1 MHCPLDIAEDLIYK
15 HLIIILMFTS
25 IKHIAFITLGLFIST
40 VSIAQTINDEQTK
53 LNVAT
58 INNPVERLAMLK
70 PISFEY
76 NTKQYKF
83 LNLQSGKQYGFLSD
97 NIQAVFP
104 ELVKEKR
111 VTYMQGK
118 NNYKSASIANINETS
133 LIPVLVASI
142 VEQQKQIDQLKS
154 EIDAL
159 KKRGATA
166 MQ

>member
-1 MHCPLDIAEDLIYK
+1 ML
-15 HLIIILMFTS
+15 TS
-25 IKHIAFITLGLFIST
+25 IKYITFMIVSFFIST
-40 VSIAQTINDEQTK
+40 NAIAQTINDEQTK
-53 LNVAT
+53 LNVT
-58 INNPVERLAMLK
+58 GISNPVEKLMQLK
-70 PISFEY
+70 PVSFEY

-111 VTYMQGK
+111 VSYMQGK
-118 NNYKSASIANINETS
+118 NNYKHASIASINETS

-154 EIDAL
+154 EIEAL
-159 KKRGATA
+159 KKKKEVTA

>member
-1 MHCPLDIAEDLIYK
+1 
-15 HLIIILMFTS
+15 MFTS
-25 IKHIAFITLGLFIST
+25 IKYIGLITLSLFIST
-40 VSIAQTINDEQTK
+40 ATIAQTINDEQTK
-53 LNVAT
+53 LNVT
-58 INNPVERLAMLK
+58 NISNPVERLSQLK

-111 VTYMQGK
+111 VSYMQGK

-142 VEQQKQIDQLKS
+142 VEQQKQIDQLKA
-154 EIDAL
+154 EIEAM
-159 KKRGATA
+159 KKKGVTA

>member
-1 MHCPLDIAEDLIYK
+1 
-15 HLIIILMFTS
+15 MFTS
-25 IKHIAFITLGLFIST
+25 IKYITFVTLSFFIST
-40 VSIAQTINDEQTK
+40 NVIAQTINDEQTK
-53 LNVAT
+53 LNVT
-58 INNPVERLAMLK
+58 SISNPVEKLMQLN
-70 PISFEY
+70 PVSFEY

-111 VTYMQGK
+111 IPYMQGK
-118 NNYKSASIANINETS
+118 NNYKNASIASINETS

-142 VEQQKQIDQLKS
+142 VEQQKQIDQLQS
-154 EIDAL
+154 EIEAL
-159 KKRGATA
+159 KKKKEITS

>member
-1 MHCPLDIAEDLIYK
+1 
-15 HLIIILMFTS
+15 MFTS
-25 IKHIAFITLGLFIST
+25 IKYISFIALGLFIST
-40 VSIAQTINDEQTK
+40 TAISQTINDEQTK
-53 LNVAT
+53 LNVT
-58 INNPVERLAMLK
+58 SITNPVEKLAQLK

-83 LNLQSGKQYGFLSD
+83 LNLQSGKQYGFLSE

-111 VTYMQGK
+111 VSYMQGK

-154 EIDAL
+154 EIEAL
-159 KKRGATA
+159 KRKGVTA

>member
-1 MHCPLDIAEDLIYK
+1 
-15 HLIIILMFTS
+15 MFTS

-40 VSIAQTINDEQTK
+40 VSIAQTINDQQTK

-118 NNYKSASIANINETS
+118 NNYKSASIAKIDETS

-154 EIDAL
+154 EVDAL
-159 KKRGATA
+159 KKKGATA

>member
-1 MHCPLDIAEDLIYK
+1 
-15 HLIIILMFTS
+15 MFTS
-25 IKHIAFITLGLFIST
+25 IKYISLITLGLFIST
-40 VSIAQTINDEQTK
+40 ATIAQSINDEQTK
-53 LNVAT
+53 LNVAS
-58 INNPVERLAMLK
+58 ISNPVERLSQLK

-83 LNLQSGKQYGFLSD
+83 LNLQSGKQYGFLSE

-154 EIDAL
+154 EIEAL
-159 KKRGATA
+159 KRKGVTA

>member
-1 MHCPLDIAEDLIYK
+1 
-15 HLIIILMFTS
+15 MFTS
-25 IKHIAFITLGLFIST
+25 IKYFSFIALSLSIST
-40 VSIAQTINDEQTK
+40 TAISQTINDEQTK
-53 LNVAT
+53 LNVT
-58 INNPVERLAMLK
+58 SISNPVEKLAQLK

-83 LNLQSGKQYGFLSD
+83 LNLQSGKQYGFLSE

-111 VTYMQGK
+111 VSYMQGK

-154 EIDAL
+154 EIEAL
-159 KKRGATA
+159 KKKGVTA

>member
-1 MHCPLDIAEDLIYK
+1 
-15 HLIIILMFTS
+15 MFIS
-25 IKHIAFITLGLFIST
+25 IKHIALITIGFFISANA
-40 VSIAQTINDEQTK
+40 IAQTINDEQTK
-53 LNVAT
+53 LNVT
-58 INNPVERLAMLK
+58 SISNPVERLSQLK

-111 VTYMQGK
+111 VSYMQGK
-118 NNYKSASIANINETS
+118 NNYKNASIASINETS

-159 KKRGATA
+159 KKRGVTA

>member
-1 MHCPLDIAEDLIYK
+1 
-15 HLIIILMFTS
+15 MFTS

-40 VSIAQTINDEQTK
+40 ASIAQTINDEQTK

-142 VEQQKQIDQLKS
+142 VEQQKQIDLLKS

>member
-1 MHCPLDIAEDLIYK
+1 
-15 HLIIILMFTS
+15 MFTS
-25 IKHIAFITLGLFIST
+25 IKNIGLITLGLFIST
-40 VSIAQTINDEQTK
+40 ATIAQTINDEQTK
-53 LNVAT
+53 LNVAS
-58 INNPVERLAMLK
+58 ISNPVERLSQLK

-111 VTYMQGK
+111 VSYMQGK

-154 EIDAL
+154 EIEVL
-159 KKRGATA
+159 KRKKEVTA

>member
-1 MHCPLDIAEDLIYK
+1 
-15 HLIIILMFTS
+15 MFTS

>member
-1 MHCPLDIAEDLIYK
+1 ML
-15 HLIIILMFTS
+15 TS
-25 IKHIAFITLGLFIST
+25 IKYFSFIALSIFIST
-40 VSIAQTINDEQTK
+40 TAFSQTINDEQTK
-53 LNVAT
+53 LNVT
-58 INNPVERLAMLK
+58 SISNPVEKLAQLK

-83 LNLQSGKQYGFLSD
+83 LNLQSGKQYGFLSE
-97 NIQAVFP
+97 NIQSVFP

-111 VTYMQGK
+111 VSYMQGK

-154 EIDAL
+154 EIEAL
-159 KKRGATA
+159 KKKGVTA

>member
-1 MHCPLDIAEDLIYK
+1 
-15 HLIIILMFTS
+15 MFTS

-40 VSIAQTINDEQTK
+40 ASIAQTINDEQTK

>member
-1 MHCPLDIAEDLIYK
+1 
-15 HLIIILMFTS
+15 MFTS
-25 IKHIAFITLGLFIST
+25 IKYISLITLGLFIST
-40 VSIAQTINDEQTK
+40 ATIAQTINDEQTK
-53 LNVAT
+53 LNVAS
-58 INNPVERLAMLK
+58 ISNPVERLSQLK

-83 LNLQSGKQYGFLSD
+83 LNLQSGKQYGFLSE

-154 EIDAL
+154 EIEVL
-159 KKRGATA
+159 KRKGVTA

>member
-1 MHCPLDIAEDLIYK
+1 
-15 HLIIILMFTS
+15 MFTS
-25 IKHIAFITLGLFIST
+25 IKYITFIT
-40 VSIAQTINDEQTK
+40 VSFFMSANAIAQTINDEQTK
-53 LNVAT
+53 LNVAS
-58 INNPVERLAMLK
+58 ISNPVERLSQLK

-83 LNLQSGKQYGFLSD
+83 LNLQTGKQYGFLSD

-111 VTYMQGK
+111 ISYMQGK
-118 NNYKSASIANINETS
+118 NNYKNASIASINETS

-159 KKRGATA
+159 KKKKDVAVTQA
-166 MQ
+166 K

>member
-1 MHCPLDIAEDLIYK
+1 
-15 HLIIILMFTS
+15 MFTS
-25 IKHIAFITLGLFIST
+25 IKYIGLITLSLFIST
-40 VSIAQTINDEQTK
+40 ATIAQTINDEQTK
-53 LNVAT
+53 LNVAS
-58 INNPVERLAMLK
+58 ISNPVERLSQLK

-83 LNLQSGKQYGFLSD
+83 LNLQSGKQYGFLSE

-111 VTYMQGK
+111 VSYMQGK

-154 EIDAL
+154 EIEAL
-159 KKRGATA
+159 KKKKEVTA
-166 MQ
+166 MH

>member
-1 MHCPLDIAEDLIYK
+1 
-15 HLIIILMFTS
+15 MFTS
-25 IKHIAFITLGLFIST
+25 IKYFSFIALSLFIST
-40 VSIAQTINDEQTK
+40 TSISQTINDEQTK
-53 LNVAT
+53 LNVAS
-58 INNPVERLAMLK
+58 ISNPVEKLAQLK

-83 LNLQSGKQYGFLSD
+83 LNLQSGKQYGFLSE

-111 VTYMQGK
+111 VSYMQGK

-133 LIPVLVASI
+133 LIPILVASI

-154 EIDAL
+154 EIEAL
-159 KKRGATA
+159 KKKGVTA

>member
-1 MHCPLDIAEDLIYK
+1 
-15 HLIIILMFTS
+15 MFTS
-25 IKHIAFITLGLFIST
+25 IKYISLITLGLFIST
-40 VSIAQTINDEQTK
+40 ATIAQTINDEQTK
-53 LNVAT
+53 LNVAS
-58 INNPVERLAMLK
+58 ISNPVERLSQLK

-83 LNLQSGKQYGFLSD
+83 LNLQSGKQYGFLSE

-154 EIDAL
+154 EIEAL
-159 KKRGATA
+159 KRKGVTA

>member
-1 MHCPLDIAEDLIYK
+1 
-15 HLIIILMFTS
+15 MFTS
-25 IKHIAFITLGLFIST
+25 INYFSFIALSIFIST
-40 VSIAQTINDEQTK
+40 TAFSQTINDEQTK
-53 LNVAT
+53 LNVT
-58 INNPVERLAMLK
+58 SISNPVEKLAQLK

-83 LNLQSGKQYGFLSD
+83 LNLQSGKQYGFLSE
-97 NIQAVFP
+97 NIQTVFP

-111 VTYMQGK
+111 VSYMQGK

-154 EIDAL
+154 EVEAL
-159 KKRGATA
+159 KKKEVKA

>member
-1 MHCPLDIAEDLIYK
+1 
-15 HLIIILMFTS
+15 MFTS
-25 IKHIAFITLGLFIST
+25 IKYFSFIALSIFIST
-40 VSIAQTINDEQTK
+40 TAFSQTINDEQTK
-53 LNVAT
+53 LNVT
-58 INNPVERLAMLK
+58 SISNPVEKLAQLK

-83 LNLQSGKQYGFLSD
+83 LNLQSGKQYGFLSE

-111 VTYMQGK
+111 VSYMQGK

-154 EIDAL
+154 EIEAL
-159 KKRGATA
+159 KKKGVTA

>member
-1 MHCPLDIAEDLIYK
+1 
-15 HLIIILMFTS
+15 MFTS
-25 IKHIAFITLGLFIST
+25 IKYIAFITVGLFISA
-40 VSIAQTINDEQTK
+40 VSTAQTINDQQTK
-53 LNVAT
+53 LNVTT
-58 INNPVERLAMLK
+58 INNPVERLSMLK

-111 VTYMQGK
+111 VSYMQGK

-154 EIDAL
+154 ELEAL
-159 KKRGATA
+159 KKRGVTA

>member
-1 MHCPLDIAEDLIYK
+1 
-15 HLIIILMFTS
+15 MFTS
-25 IKHIAFITLGLFIST
+25 IKYFSFIALSLFIST
-40 VSIAQTINDEQTK
+40 TAFSQTINDEQTK
-53 LNVAT
+53 LNVT
-58 INNPVERLAMLK
+58 SISNPVEKLAQLK

-83 LNLQSGKQYGFLSD
+83 LNLQSGKQYGFLSE

-111 VTYMQGK
+111 VSYMQGK

-154 EIDAL
+154 EIEAL
-159 KKRGATA
+159 KKKGVTA

>member
-1 MHCPLDIAEDLIYK
+1 
-15 HLIIILMFTS
+15 MFTS
-25 IKHIAFITLGLFIST
+25 IKYIAIIT
-40 VSIAQTINDEQTK
+40 VSFFMSANAIAQTINDEQTK
-53 LNVAT
+53 LNVAS
-58 INNPVERLAMLK
+58 ISNPVERLSQLK

-83 LNLQSGKQYGFLSD
+83 LNLQTGKQYGFLSD

-111 VTYMQGK
+111 ISYMQGK
-118 NNYKSASIANINETS
+118 NNYKNASIASINETS

-159 KKRGATA
+159 KKKKDVATT
-166 MQ
+166 QTK

>member
-1 MHCPLDIAEDLIYK
+1 
-15 HLIIILMFTS
+15 MFTS
-25 IKHIAFITLGLFIST
+25 IKHIALITIGFFISANA
-40 VSIAQTINDEQTK
+40 IAQTINDEQTK
-53 LNVAT
+53 LNVT
-58 INNPVERLAMLK
+58 SINNPVERLSQLK

-111 VTYMQGK
+111 VSYMQGK
-118 NNYKSASIANINETS
+118 NNYKNASIASINETS

-159 KKRGATA
+159 KKRGVTA

>member
-1 MHCPLDIAEDLIYK
+1 
-15 HLIIILMFTS
+15 MFTS
-25 IKHIAFITLGLFIST
+25 IKHIALITIGFFISANA
-40 VSIAQTINDEQTK
+40 IAQTINDEQTK
-53 LNVAT
+53 LNVT
-58 INNPVERLAMLK
+58 SISNPVERLSQLK

-111 VTYMQGK
+111 VSYMQGK
-118 NNYKSASIANINETS
+118 NNYKNASIASINETS

-159 KKRGATA
+159 KKRGVTA

>member
-1 MHCPLDIAEDLIYK
+1 
-15 HLIIILMFTS
+15 MFTS
-25 IKHIAFITLGLFIST
+25 IKHIGLITLGLFIST
-40 VSIAQTINDEQTK
+40 ATIAQTINDQQTK
-53 LNVAT
+53 LNVAS
-58 INNPVERLAMLK
+58 ISNPVEKLSQLK

-83 LNLQSGKQYGFLSD
+83 LNLQTGKQYGFLSE

-111 VTYMQGK
+111 VSYMQGK
-118 NNYKSASIANINETS
+118 NNYKSASIANIDETS

-154 EIDAL
+154 EIEAL
-159 KKRGATA
+159 KKKKEVTA
-166 MQ
+166 MH

>member
-1 MHCPLDIAEDLIYK
+1 
-15 HLIIILMFTS
+15 MFTS
-25 IKHIAFITLGLFIST
+25 IKYITFITVSFFIST
-40 VSIAQTINDEQTK
+40 NAIAQTINDEQTK
-53 LNVAT
+53 LNVAS
-58 INNPVERLAMLK
+58 ISNPIERLSQLK

-111 VTYMQGK
+111 VSYMQGK
-118 NNYKSASIANINETS
+118 NNYKNASIASINETS

-142 VEQQKQIDQLKS
+142 VEQQKQIDQLKA
-154 EIDAL
+154 EIEAM
-159 KKRGATA
+159 KKKGVTA

>member
-1 MHCPLDIAEDLIYK
+1 
-15 HLIIILMFTS
+15 MFTS
-25 IKHIAFITLGLFIST
+25 IKHIAFITLGLFVST
-40 VSIAQTINDEQTK
+40 IATAQTINDEQTK
-53 LNVAT
+53 LNVTT
-58 INNPVERLAMLK
+58 ISNPVERLSMLK

-76 NTKQYKF
+76 NTKQFKF
-83 LNLQSGKQYGFLSD
+83 LNLQAGKQYGFLSD

-118 NNYKSASIANINETS
+118 NNYKNASIASINETS

-159 KKRGATA
+159 KKKGVTA

>member
-1 MHCPLDIAEDLIYK
+1 
-15 HLIIILMFTS
+15 MFTS
-25 IKHIAFITLGLFIST
+25 IKYIAFITVSFFIST
-40 VSIAQTINDEQTK
+40 NTIAQTINDEQTK
-53 LNVAT
+53 LNVAS
-58 INNPVERLAMLK
+58 ISNPVERLSQLK

-83 LNLQSGKQYGFLSD
+83 LNLQTGKQYGFLSD

-111 VTYMQGK
+111 VSYMQGK
-118 NNYKSASIANINETS
+118 NNYKNASIASINETS

-154 EIDAL
+154 EIEAL
-159 KKRGATA
+159 KKKKDVAVTQA
-166 MQ
+166 K

>member
-1 MHCPLDIAEDLIYK
+1 
-15 HLIIILMFTS
+15 MFTS
-25 IKHIAFITLGLFIST
+25 IKYLAIITVSFFIST
-40 VSIAQTINDEQTK
+40 NAIAQTINDEQTK
-53 LNVAT
+53 LNVAS
-58 INNPVERLAMLK
+58 ISNPVEKLAQLK

-83 LNLQSGKQYGFLSD
+83 LNLQTGKQYGFLSD

-118 NNYKSASIANINETS
+118 NNYKNASIASINETS

-154 EIDAL
+154 EIEVL
-159 KKRGATA
+159 KKRGVTA

>member
-1 MHCPLDIAEDLIYK
+1 
-15 HLIIILMFTS
+15 MFTS
-25 IKHIAFITLGLFIST
+25 IKYFSIIALSLFIST
-40 VSIAQTINDEQTK
+40 TTIAQTINDEQTK
-53 LNVAT
+53 LNVAS
-58 INNPVERLAMLK
+58 ISNPVERLSQLK

-83 LNLQSGKQYGFLSD
+83 LNLQTGKQYGFLSE

-118 NNYKSASIANINETS
+118 NNYKNASIANINETS

-154 EIDAL
+154 EIEAL
-159 KKRGATA
+159 KKKEVTA

>member
-1 MHCPLDIAEDLIYK
+1 
-15 HLIIILMFTS
+15 MFNS

-40 VSIAQTINDEQTK
+40 ITTAQTINDEQTK
-53 LNVAT
+53 LNVTT
-58 INNPVERLAMLK
+58 ISNPVERLSMLR

-76 NTKQYKF
+76 NTKQFKF
-83 LNLQSGKQYGFLSD
+83 LNLQAGKQYGFLSD

-118 NNYKSASIANINETS
+118 NNYKNASIASINETS

-142 VEQQKQIDQLKS
+142 LEQQKQIDQLKS

-159 KKRGATA
+159 KKKGVTA

>member
-1 MHCPLDIAEDLIYK
+1 
-15 HLIIILMFTS
+15 MFNS
-25 IKHIAFITLGLFIST
+25 IKYISFAALCFFT
-40 VSIAQTINDEQTK
+40 ATNAISQTINDEQTK
-53 LNVAT
+53 LNVTT
-58 INNPVERLAMLK
+58 ISNPIERLAQLK

-83 LNLQSGKQYGFLSD
+83 LNLQSGKQYGFLSE

-111 VTYMQGK
+111 VSYMQGK
-118 NNYKSASIANINETS
+118 NNYKNASIASINETS

-159 KKRGATA
+159 KKKKEVTA

>member
-1 MHCPLDIAEDLIYK
+1 
-15 HLIIILMFTS
+15 MFTS
-25 IKHIAFITLGLFIST
+25 IKYIALITIGFFIS
-40 VSIAQTINDEQTK
+40 VNAVAQTINDEQTK
-53 LNVAT
+53 LNVMS
-58 INNPVERLAMLK
+58 ISNPVERLSQLK

-76 NTKQYKF
+76 NTKQFKF

-111 VTYMQGK
+111 VSYMQGK
-118 NNYKSASIANINETS
+118 NNYKNASIASINETS

-159 KKRGATA
+159 KKRGVTA